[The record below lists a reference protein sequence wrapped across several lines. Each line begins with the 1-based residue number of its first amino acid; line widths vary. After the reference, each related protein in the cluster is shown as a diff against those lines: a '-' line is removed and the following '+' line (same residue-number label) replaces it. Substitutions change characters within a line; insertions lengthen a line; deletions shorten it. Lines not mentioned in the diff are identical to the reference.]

1 MFISCNYPFEIIYS
15 VITIISQKVFIN
27 QQIFVLK
34 GYKRDD
40 FQQQPV
46 SSLCIVLKKKNN

>member
-1 MFISCNYPFEIIYS
+1 MFISCNYSFEIIYS

-34 GYKRDD
+34 GYKRDG

-46 SSLCIVLKKKNN
+46 SSLCIVMKKKNN